1 MIGRLL
7 RKDIDNNN
15 NLHEILLGET
25 RVHPEYE
32 SFDES
37 SDDAAI
43 NDFMILKLKKGQKCS
58 PKDSNSFVRLPAASS
73 KVDEKINSKQLE
85 FSGWGSNTLLTRAEL
100 IYFNAPTTMASSPK
114 PEVTYPDELRALS
127 YPDIQLVSSAVCQS
141 RYLEFFAEHTET
153 RGDLTNRRLSDIDF
167 RDESGSSMICMSPC
181 SDEFFQ
187 CTFNKAGACISDSGC
202 T

>member
-85 FSGWGSNTLLTRAEL
+85 FSGWGSNTLLTREEL
-100 IYFNAPTTMASSPK
+100 IYFNAPTTMSSSPK
-114 PEVTYPDELRALS
+114 PEVTYPDELRALRF
-127 YPDIQLVSSAVCQS
+127 PDIQLVSSAVCQS
-141 RYLEFFAEHTET
+141 RYLEV
-153 RGDLTNRRLSDIDF
+153 
-167 RDESGSSMICMSPC
+167 
-181 SDEFFQ
+181 FFQ
-187 CTFNKAGACISDSGC
+187 NIPRQGET
-202 T
+202 